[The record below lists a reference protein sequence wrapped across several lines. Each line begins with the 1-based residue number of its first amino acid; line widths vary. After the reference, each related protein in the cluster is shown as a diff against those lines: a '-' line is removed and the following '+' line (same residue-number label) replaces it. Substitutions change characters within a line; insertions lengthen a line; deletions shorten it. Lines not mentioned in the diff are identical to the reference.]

1 MGSCHV
7 VLSCDKQ
14 FEYDNHKTEDLF
26 ILIDEFA
33 DYHNLLYVSINYIY
47 MSLCSYI
54 FKSFFF
60 NSTKNNY
67 GDLFLKELSLI
78 CLYM

>member
-1 MGSCHV
+1 MVYYTWIVLMGSCHV

-33 DYHNLLYVSINYIY
+33 DYHNY
-47 MSLCSYI
+47 M
-54 FKSFFF
+54 
-60 NSTKNNY
+60 
-67 GDLFLKELSLI
+67 
-78 CLYM
+78 CL